1 MPRRKELDRHRPVIS
16 DDQQKAVLNRLKTAR
31 GHIDHVITEVERGAY
46 AIDALRQIAA
56 IRGALDATV
65 RVLLRFYFEGAFLNA
80 VKAGDA
86 EPAIEEL
93 TQALAF
99 LKQID

>member
-1 MPRRKELDRHRPVIS
+1 M
-16 DDQQKAVLNRLKTAR
+16 DDQKTAVLNRLKTAR
-31 GHIDHVITEVERGAY
+31 GHIDHVITEIENGSF

-65 RVLLRFYFEGAFLNA
+65 RVLLRFYFEGAFLTA
-80 VKAGDA
+80 VRAGDV
-86 EPAIEEL
+86 EPAIDEL

-99 LKQID
+99 LKQVE